1 MPVLFLGIDARGIKS
16 GAAQAK
22 DALGG
27 VSQAT
32 ETLDKKT
39 ASLSKTFDSAFSRT
53 KGNVQQ
59 LRSLAQQ
66 LVAVYSAYKSLSAL
80 GSTLKLGVSTN
91 QEWEESKLS
100 IASVIAATNTLS
112 DSQGKV
118 LEGTE
123 KFTAAQELA
132 AQMMERIQVLGLQTT
147 ATTQDLVNGVQGII
161 APASRVGIE
170 LEKIPDLAVNIAQ
183 AMGSMKIPLEQM
195 RTEAEALLSGNINR
209 AQDIL
214 ATNLGITGEMVRNW
228 QKQGTLL
235 QEINARLESFR
246 LSGEAIA
253 DTWTG
258 LTSNLEE
265 YIQFISRGAGEGL
278 FENLKQAVREIQKTL
293 VTTNA
298 KTGYAEI
305 SGDVKNLV
313 AAYKELNNFI
323 GERLLSATRSFL
335 NALKELNDPEQLNQ
349 LKETLSNIWDTAGD
363 IGSRLTSI
371 IGWIGDVAVKA
382 ADGWNRLPE
391 PIREVGLITA
401 ILAGP
406 KGIAAVGGLT
416 SLYSSFSNS
425 LLAIE
430 LVQAGIIDN
439 QDVMFKNSEELAEY
453 LDNLREHPEK
463 LYEKEVELNKAIAE
477 TERQLNAISE
487 NENPFTIAYS
497 GVDVLYARLKE
508 LNGQLETL
516 QAFMGA
522 DKRAV
527 QTEETGGT
535 PYIPKKEIKNKPNI
549 GNNKALTESQKN
561 RIESA
566 RRALEGYRA
575 EIERLKGSG
584 DDFGINLNKKL
595 VEIAK
600 NAKNAGLSMSEMKAL
615 QDEYSQAAI
624 AKHYEDIAKAIQ
636 DVDLQIANMR
646 GDTAKAQ
653 MMELSRQS
661 EELRKRLIALGEAP
675 DRVAAKVEEFRKAF
689 NLQSQIKDAQAAADF
704 YKELAELSGDYGRSQ
719 EYTNTL
725 LALQADNL
733 VRNVGITRELAD
745 EWLRLQKIQNS
756 REAWAGAYRATQQY
770 FSEATNLA
778 QGFEGLTTNAFSS
791 MEDAIVEFASTGK
804 LSFSDMVNS
813 MISDLIRLTVRAN
826 ITGPLAGA
834 LGSGLTSLFD
844 LGGGTATASVTG
856 NSISSGWANAFVNRK
871 FATGGAFFGGNL
883 SSYRN
888 SIVSSP
894 TFFTHDR
901 HISRYAKGAGL
912 MGEAGPEAILPLQR
926 MSGNRLG
933 VLAGGVSAPQVTI
946 NIQNNTPAQV
956 RTETSTGAQ
965 GMPRIDI
972 LIDELDN
979 RLAARIGAGRSQTG
993 RAIDMTRGTNRARGT
1008 Y

>member
-371 IGWIGDVAVKA
+371 IGLIGDVAVKA

-391 PIREVGLITA
+391 PIREVGLIAA
-401 ILAGP
+401 ILAGR
-406 KGIAAVGGLT
+406 KGVLVLGGL
-416 SLYSSFSNS
+416 SYLYSYFSDS
-425 LLAIE
+425 IQAIS
-430 LVQAGIIDN
+430 LVQAGIIEI
-439 QDVMFKNSEELAEY
+439 QDVMFKNGEELAEY

-463 LYEKEVELNKAIAE
+463 LYEKEVELNKAIIE
-477 TERQLNAISE
+477 TEQQLKSISDYG
-487 NENPFTIAYS
+487 NPFMGVYS
-497 GVDVLYARLKE
+497 GADALQYRLSSLKS
-508 LNGQLETL
+508 QLSTL
-516 QAFMGA
+516 REFLGTN
-522 DKRAV
+522 KKAV
-527 QTEETGGT
+527 QIEETGGT

-756 REAWAGAYRATQQY
+756 QEAWAGAYRATQQY

-834 LGSGLTSLFD
+834 LGSGLTSLFA

-912 MGEAGPEAILPLQR
+912 MGEAGPEAIMPLVR
-926 MSGNRLG
+926 TSGGNLG
-933 VLAGGVSAPQVTI
+933 VRAEGVGTSPQI
-946 NIQNNTPAQV
+946 NIQVINQ
-956 RTETSTGAQ
+956 TGTDATAEVQQQRNAQ
-965 GMPRIDI
+965 GGMDVVVLLKREMASDI
-972 LIDELDN
+972 
-979 RLAARIGAGRSQTG
+979 
-993 RAIDMTRGTNRARGT
+993 ARGGVLDQT
-1008 Y
+1008 IRGRYGVKPVVRGR

>member
-1 MPVLFLGIDARGIKS
+1 MPMLFLGIDARAMKS
-16 GAAQAK
+16 GAALAK
-22 DALGG
+22 KSLGG
-27 VSQAT
+27 VSEAT
-32 ETLDKKT
+32 ENLDKKT
-39 ASLSKTFDSAFSRT
+39 TSLSKTFDSAFSRT

-745 EWLRLQKIQNS
+745 EWLRFQQLQNS
-756 REAWAGAYRATQQY
+756 RVGWDGARRAVQSFY
-770 FSEATNLA
+770 SDATDYGA
-778 QGFEGLTTNAFSS
+778 GFENATSNLLNNLGNTFELTTDGMRVNWESTMYGMYNDFLNIF
-791 MEDAIVEFASTGK
+791 MRRVVASIA
-804 LSFSDMVNS
+804 D
-813 MISDLIRLTVRAN
+813 
-826 ITGPLAGA
+826 
-834 LGSGLTSLFD
+834 SGMGW
-844 LGGGTATASVTG
+844 LGGLLGGTGSV
-856 NSISSGWANAFVNRK
+856 ANAVSSET
-871 FATGGAFFGGNL
+871 AISGIAGNL
-883 SSYRN
+883 SG
-888 SIVSSP
+888 VSFFKTKHRGGMIEEAGFSRMASP
-894 TFFTHDR
+894 SVFLTAPRFHSGGMPGLRPDEVPIIAQTGER
-901 HISRYAKGAGL
+901 VLNREQTRAYNAGL
-912 MGEAGPEAILPLQR
+912 SAGGGSLSPQNINITVELENKSGQPLQASQGAAR
-926 MSGNRLG
+926 FDGRKWVVG
-933 VLAGGVSAPQVTI
+933 VVIDAY
-946 NIQNNTPAQV
+946 QNNEMNMRNV
-956 RTETSTGAQ
+956 LSMR
-965 GMPRIDI
+965 
-972 LIDELDN
+972 
-979 RLAARIGAGRSQTG
+979 
-993 RAIDMTRGTNRARGT
+993 
-1008 Y
+1008 

>member
-1 MPVLFLGIDARGIKS
+1 MPMLFLGIDARSMKS

-22 DALGG
+22 TSLDG

-39 ASLSKTFDSAFSRT
+39 ASLSKTFDSTFSRT

-66 LVAVYSAYKSLSAL
+66 LVAVYSAYKSLSTL
-80 GSTLKLGVSTN
+80 GSALKLGVSTN
-91 QEWEESKLS
+91 QEWEESRLS

-118 LEGTE
+118 LEGAE

-132 AQMMERIQVLGLQTT
+132 AQMMERIQGLGLQTT

-183 AMGSMKIPLEQM
+183 AMGAMKIPLEQM

-235 QEINARLESFR
+235 QEINTRLESFR

-278 FENLKQAVREIQKTL
+278 FENLKQAVREIQRTL
-293 VTTNA
+293 VTTNT

-323 GERLLSATRSFL
+323 GERLLSATHSFL
-335 NALKELNDPEQLNQ
+335 NALKELNDPEQLSQ
-349 LKETLSNIWDTAGD
+349 LKETLSKIWDASSD
-363 IGSRLTSI
+363 VGSRLVSI
-371 IGWIGDVAVKA
+371 AGWIGDVVTKA

-391 PIREVGLITA
+391 PIREVGLIAA

-406 KGIAAVGGLT
+406 KGVAALGGLT
-416 SLYSSFSNS
+416 ALYSSFSNS

-439 QDVMFKNSEELAEY
+439 QDVMYKNSEELAEY
-453 LDNLREHPEK
+453 LDNLQKHPEK
-463 LYEKEVELNKAIAE
+463 LYEKEAELNRAIAE
-477 TERQLNAISE
+477 TEQQLKSISE
-487 NENPFTIAYS
+487 NGNPFMAAFS
-497 GVDVLYARLKE
+497 GADALLSR
-508 LNGQLETL
+508 LNGLNNQLNVL
-516 QAFMGA
+516 QKFMGA
-522 DKRAV
+522 DKRVV

-535 PYIPKKEIKNKPNI
+535 PYIPKKEIKNKPNA
-549 GNNKALTESQKN
+549 GNDKALNESQKN

-566 RRALEGYRA
+566 RRAIEGYRV

-584 DDFGINLNKKL
+584 EDFGINLNKKL
-595 VEIAK
+595 ADIAK

-636 DVDLQIANMR
+636 EVDLQIANMR
-646 GDTAKAQ
+646 GDTAKVQ
-653 MMELSRQS
+653 MIELSRQS

-675 DRVAAKVEEFRKAF
+675 DRVTAKVEEFREAF

-719 EYTNTL
+719 EYVNTL
-725 LALQADNL
+725 LTLQADNL
-733 VRNVGITRELAD
+733 VRNVGISRELAD
-745 EWLRLQKIQNS
+745 EWLRLQQLQNS
-756 REAWAGAYRATQQY
+756 REGWDGARRAVQSFY
-770 FSEATNLA
+770 SDATNYGA
-778 QGFEGLTTNAFSS
+778 GFESATSTLLNNLGNTFELTTDGMRVNWENTMYGMYNDFLNIFMRRVVASVADSGLSWLQNNFGFSSFSRQALGLTQ
-791 MEDAIVEFASTGK
+791 
-804 LSFSDMVNS
+804 
-813 MISDLIRLTVRAN
+813 MIPGVSA
-826 ITGPLAGA
+826 AA
-834 LGSGLTSLFD
+834 
-844 LGGGTATASVTG
+844 
-856 NSISSGWANAFVNRK
+856 
-871 FATGGAFFGGNL
+871 ATGGVFSGGDL

-894 TFFTHDR
+894 TFFTYGR
-901 HISRYAKGAGL
+901 NVSRYAKGAGL
-912 MGEAGPEAILPLQR
+912 MGEAGPEAIMPLVRTSGGNLGVRAEAGTSPQNINITVELENKSGQPLQASQGAAR
-926 MSGNRLG
+926 FDGRKWVVG
-933 VLAGGVSAPQVTI
+933 VVIDAY
-946 NIQNNTPAQV
+946 QNNEMNMRNV
-956 RTETSTGAQ
+956 LNMR
-965 GMPRIDI
+965 
-972 LIDELDN
+972 
-979 RLAARIGAGRSQTG
+979 
-993 RAIDMTRGTNRARGT
+993 
-1008 Y
+1008 

>member
-391 PIREVGLITA
+391 PIREVGLIAA

-406 KGIAAVGGLT
+406 KGIAVVGGLT

-430 LVQAGIIDN
+430 LVQAGIIDI

-516 QAFMGA
+516 QDFMGA

-756 REAWAGAYRATQQY
+756 QEAWAGAYRATQQY

-834 LGSGLTSLFD
+834 LGSGLTSLFA

-912 MGEAGPEAILPLQR
+912 MGEAGPEAIMPLVR
-926 MSGNRLG
+926 TSGGNLG
-933 VLAGGVSAPQVTI
+933 VRAEGVGTSPQI
-946 NIQNNTPAQV
+946 NIQVINQ
-956 RTETSTGAQ
+956 TGTDATAEVQQQRNAQ
-965 GMPRIDI
+965 GGMDVVVLLKREMASDI
-972 LIDELDN
+972 
-979 RLAARIGAGRSQTG
+979 
-993 RAIDMTRGTNRARGT
+993 ARGGVLDQT
-1008 Y
+1008 IRGRYGVKPVVRGR

>member
-1 MPVLFLGIDARGIKS
+1 MPILFLGIDARGIKS

-22 DALGG
+22 DGLDE

-32 ETLDKKT
+32 ETLDKKI

-53 KGNVQQ
+53 KGDVQQ

-118 LEGTE
+118 LEGAE

-161 APASRVGIE
+161 APATRVGIE

-183 AMGSMKIPLEQM
+183 AMGAMKIPLEQM
-195 RTEAEALLSGNINR
+195 RTEAEALLSGNINK

-463 LYEKEVELNKAIAE
+463 LYEKEAELNRAIIE
-477 TERQLNAISE
+477 TEQQLKSISDYG
-487 NENPFTIAYS
+487 NPFMEVYS
-497 GVDVLYARLKE
+497 GADALQSRLSS
-508 LNGQLETL
+508 LNSQLSTL
-516 QAFMGA
+516 REFLGTN
-522 DKRAV
+522 KKAV
-527 QTEETGGT
+527 QIEETGGT
-535 PYIPKKEIKNKPNI
+535 PYIPKKEIKNKPNT

-745 EWLRLQKIQNS
+745 EWLRFQQLQNS
-756 REAWAGAYRATQQY
+756 REGWDGARRAVQSFY
-770 FSEATNLA
+770 SDATDYGA
-778 QGFEGLTTNAFSS
+778 GFESATSNLLNNLGNTFELTTDGMRVNWESTMYGMYNDFLNIF
-791 MEDAIVEFASTGK
+791 MRRVVASIADSGM
-804 LSFSDMVNS
+804 SW
-813 MISDLIRLTVRAN
+813 
-826 ITGPLAGA
+826 
-834 LGSGLTSLFD
+834 LGSLLNF
-844 LGGGTATASVTG
+844 GGSAATASVMD
-856 NSISSGWANAFVNRK
+856 NSISSGWANSFMGRIS

-901 HISRYAKGAGL
+901 HISRYAKGVGL
-912 MGEAGPEAILPLQR
+912 MGEAGPEAIMPLVRTSGGNLGVRAETGASTQNINITVELENKSGQPLQASQGAAR
-926 MSGNRLG
+926 FDGRKWVVG
-933 VLAGGVSAPQVTI
+933 VVIDAY
-946 NIQNNTPAQV
+946 QNNEMNMRNV
-956 RTETSTGAQ
+956 LNMR
-965 GMPRIDI
+965 
-972 LIDELDN
+972 
-979 RLAARIGAGRSQTG
+979 
-993 RAIDMTRGTNRARGT
+993 
-1008 Y
+1008 

>member
-170 LEKIPDLAVNIAQ
+170 LEKIPDLGVNIAQ

-195 RTEAEALLSGNINR
+195 RTETEALLSGNINK

-406 KGIAAVGGLT
+406 KGIAVVGGLT

-463 LYEKEVELNKAIAE
+463 LYEKEAELNRAIIE
-477 TERQLNAISE
+477 TEQQLKSISDYG
-487 NENPFTIAYS
+487 NPFMEVYS
-497 GVDVLYARLKE
+497 GADALQSRLSS
-508 LNGQLETL
+508 LNSQLSTL
-516 QAFMGA
+516 REFLGTN
-522 DKRAV
+522 KKAV
-527 QTEETGGT
+527 QIEETGGT
-535 PYIPKKEIKNKPNI
+535 PYIPKKEIKNKPNT

-745 EWLRLQKIQNS
+745 EWLRFQQLQNS
-756 REAWAGAYRATQQY
+756 REGWDGARRAVQSFY
-770 FSEATNLA
+770 SDATDYGA
-778 QGFEGLTTNAFSS
+778 GFESATSNLLNNLGNTFELTTDGMRVNWESTMYGMYNDFLNIF
-791 MEDAIVEFASTGK
+791 MRRVVASIADSGM
-804 LSFSDMVNS
+804 SW
-813 MISDLIRLTVRAN
+813 
-826 ITGPLAGA
+826 
-834 LGSGLTSLFD
+834 LGSLLNF
-844 LGGGTATASVTG
+844 GGSAATASVMD
-856 NSISSGWANAFVNRK
+856 NSISSGWANSFMGRIS

-901 HISRYAKGAGL
+901 HISRYAKGVGL
-912 MGEAGPEAILPLQR
+912 MGEAGPEAIMPLVRTSGGNLGVRAETGASTQNINITVELENKSGQPLQASQGAAR
-926 MSGNRLG
+926 FDGRKWVVG
-933 VLAGGVSAPQVTI
+933 VVIDAY
-946 NIQNNTPAQV
+946 QNNEMNMRNV
-956 RTETSTGAQ
+956 LNMR
-965 GMPRIDI
+965 
-972 LIDELDN
+972 
-979 RLAARIGAGRSQTG
+979 
-993 RAIDMTRGTNRARGT
+993 
-1008 Y
+1008 

>member
-195 RTEAEALLSGNINR
+195 RTETEALLSGNINKV
-209 AQDIL
+209 QDIL

-363 IGSRLTSI
+363 IGSLLAPI
-371 IGWIGDVAVKA
+371 IDWIGDVTVKA

-391 PIREVGLITA
+391 PIREVGLIAA

-406 KGIAAVGGLT
+406 KGVLVLAGL
-416 SLYSSFSNS
+416 SFLYSSFSNS
-425 LLAIE
+425 IQAIS
-430 LVQAGIIDN
+430 LVQAGIIEI
-439 QDVMFKNSEELAEY
+439 QDVMFKHGEELAEY

-535 PYIPKKEIKNKPNI
+535 PYIPKKKIKNKPNI

-745 EWLRLQKIQNS
+745 EWLRFQQLQNS
-756 REAWAGAYRATQQY
+756 RVGWDGARRAVQSFY
-770 FSEATNLA
+770 SDATDYGA
-778 QGFEGLTTNAFSS
+778 GFENATSNLLNNLGNTFELTTDGMRVNWESTMYGMYNDFLNIF
-791 MEDAIVEFASTGK
+791 MRRVVASIA
-804 LSFSDMVNS
+804 D
-813 MISDLIRLTVRAN
+813 
-826 ITGPLAGA
+826 
-834 LGSGLTSLFD
+834 SGMGW
-844 LGGGTATASVTG
+844 LGGLLGGTGSV
-856 NSISSGWANAFVNRK
+856 ANAVSSET
-871 FATGGAFFGGNL
+871 AISGIAGNL
-883 SSYRN
+883 SG
-888 SIVSSP
+888 VSFFKTKHRGGMIEEAGFSRMASP
-894 TFFTHDR
+894 SVFLTAPRFHSGGMPGLRPDEVPIIAQTGER
-901 HISRYAKGAGL
+901 VLNREQTRAYNAGL
-912 MGEAGPEAILPLQR
+912 SAGGGSLSPQNINITVELENKSGQPLQASQGAAR
-926 MSGNRLG
+926 FDGRKWVVG
-933 VLAGGVSAPQVTI
+933 VVIDAY
-946 NIQNNTPAQV
+946 QNNEMNMRNV
-956 RTETSTGAQ
+956 LSMR
-965 GMPRIDI
+965 
-972 LIDELDN
+972 
-979 RLAARIGAGRSQTG
+979 
-993 RAIDMTRGTNRARGT
+993 
-1008 Y
+1008 

>member
-195 RTEAEALLSGNINR
+195 RTETEALLSGNINK

-463 LYEKEVELNKAIAE
+463 LYEKEAELNRAIIE
-477 TERQLNAISE
+477 TEQQLKSISDYG
-487 NENPFTIAYS
+487 NPFMEVYS
-497 GVDVLYARLKE
+497 GADALQSRLSS
-508 LNGQLETL
+508 LNSQLSTL
-516 QAFMGA
+516 REFLGTN
-522 DKRAV
+522 KKAV
-527 QTEETGGT
+527 QIEETGGT
-535 PYIPKKEIKNKPNI
+535 PYIPKKEIKNKPNT

-745 EWLRLQKIQNS
+745 EWLRFQQLQNS
-756 REAWAGAYRATQQY
+756 REGWDGARRAVQSFY
-770 FSEATNLA
+770 SDATDYGA
-778 QGFEGLTTNAFSS
+778 GFESATSNLLNNLGNTFELTTDGMRVNWESTMYGMYNDFLNIF
-791 MEDAIVEFASTGK
+791 MRRVVASIADSGM
-804 LSFSDMVNS
+804 SW
-813 MISDLIRLTVRAN
+813 
-826 ITGPLAGA
+826 
-834 LGSGLTSLFD
+834 LGSLLNF
-844 LGGGTATASVTG
+844 GGSAATASVMD
-856 NSISSGWANAFVNRK
+856 NSISSGWANSFMGRIS
-871 FATGGAFFGGNL
+871 FATGGVFLGGDL

-901 HISRYAKGAGL
+901 HISRYAKGVGL
-912 MGEAGPEAILPLQR
+912 MGEAGPEAIMPLVRTSGGNLGVRAETGASTQNINITVELENKSGQPLQASQGAAR
-926 MSGNRLG
+926 FDGRKWVVG
-933 VLAGGVSAPQVTI
+933 VVIDAY
-946 NIQNNTPAQV
+946 QNNEMNMRNV
-956 RTETSTGAQ
+956 LNMR
-965 GMPRIDI
+965 
-972 LIDELDN
+972 
-979 RLAARIGAGRSQTG
+979 
-993 RAIDMTRGTNRARGT
+993 
-1008 Y
+1008 

>member
-1 MPVLFLGIDARGIKS
+1 MPILFLGIDARGIKS

-22 DALGG
+22 DGLDE

-32 ETLDKKT
+32 ETLDKKI

-53 KGNVQQ
+53 KGDVQQ

-118 LEGTE
+118 LEGAE

-161 APASRVGIE
+161 APATRVGIE

-183 AMGSMKIPLEQM
+183 AMGAMKIPLEQM

-745 EWLRLQKIQNS
+745 EWLRFQQLQNS
-756 REAWAGAYRATQQY
+756 REGWDGARRAVQSFY
-770 FSEATNLA
+770 SDATDYGA
-778 QGFEGLTTNAFSS
+778 GFESATSNLLNNLGNTFELTTDGMRVNWESTMYGMYNDFLNIF
-791 MEDAIVEFASTGK
+791 MRRVVASIADSG
-804 LSFSDMVNS
+804 M
-813 MISDLIRLTVRAN
+813 
-826 ITGPLAGA
+826 GW
-834 LGSGLTSLFD
+834 LGSLLN
-844 LGGGTATASVTG
+844 LGGGAATASVMD
-856 NSISSGWANAFVNRK
+856 NPISSGWANSFIGRNS
-871 FATGGAFFGGNL
+871 FAAGGVFFGGDL

-888 SIVSSP
+888 GIVSSP

-912 MGEAGPEAILPLQR
+912 MGEAGPEAIMPLVRTSGGNLGVRAETGASPQNINITVELENKSGQPLQASQGAAR
-926 MSGNRLG
+926 FDGRKWVVG
-933 VLAGGVSAPQVTI
+933 VVIDAY
-946 NIQNNTPAQV
+946 QNNEMNMRNV
-956 RTETSTGAQ
+956 LNMR
-965 GMPRIDI
+965 
-972 LIDELDN
+972 
-979 RLAARIGAGRSQTG
+979 
-993 RAIDMTRGTNRARGT
+993 
-1008 Y
+1008 

>member
-1 MPVLFLGIDARGIKS
+1 MPILFLGIDARGIKS

-39 ASLSKTFDSAFSRT
+39 TSLSKTFDSAFSRT

-406 KGIAAVGGLT
+406 KGIAVVGGLT

-463 LYEKEVELNKAIAE
+463 LYEKEAELNRAIIE
-477 TERQLNAISE
+477 TEQQLKSISDYG
-487 NENPFTIAYS
+487 NPFMEVYS
-497 GVDVLYARLKE
+497 GADALQSRLSS
-508 LNGQLETL
+508 LNSQLSTL
-516 QAFMGA
+516 REFLGTN
-522 DKRAV
+522 KKAV
-527 QTEETGGT
+527 QIEETGGT
-535 PYIPKKEIKNKPNI
+535 PYIPKKEIKNKPNT

-745 EWLRLQKIQNS
+745 EWLRFQQLQNS
-756 REAWAGAYRATQQY
+756 REGWDGARRAVQSFY
-770 FSEATNLA
+770 SDATDYGA
-778 QGFEGLTTNAFSS
+778 GFESATSNLLNNLGNTFELTTDGMRVNWESTMYGMYNDFLNIF
-791 MEDAIVEFASTGK
+791 MRRVVASIADSGM
-804 LSFSDMVNS
+804 SW
-813 MISDLIRLTVRAN
+813 
-826 ITGPLAGA
+826 
-834 LGSGLTSLFD
+834 LGSLLNF
-844 LGGGTATASVTG
+844 GGSAATASVMD
-856 NSISSGWANAFVNRK
+856 NSISSGWANSFMGRIS

-901 HISRYAKGAGL
+901 HISRYAKGVGL
-912 MGEAGPEAILPLQR
+912 MGEAGPEAIMPLVRTSGGNLGVRAETGASTQNINITVELENKSGQPLQASQGAAR
-926 MSGNRLG
+926 FDGRKWVVG
-933 VLAGGVSAPQVTI
+933 VVIDAY
-946 NIQNNTPAQV
+946 QNNEMNMRNV
-956 RTETSTGAQ
+956 LNMR
-965 GMPRIDI
+965 
-972 LIDELDN
+972 
-979 RLAARIGAGRSQTG
+979 
-993 RAIDMTRGTNRARGT
+993 
-1008 Y
+1008 

>member
-1 MPVLFLGIDARGIKS
+1 MPILFLGIDARGIKS

-22 DALGG
+22 DGLDE

-32 ETLDKKT
+32 ETLDKKI

-59 LRSLAQQ
+59 LHSLAQQ

-118 LEGTE
+118 LEGAE

-161 APASRVGIE
+161 APATRVGIE

-183 AMGSMKIPLEQM
+183 AMGAMKIPLEQM

-235 QEINARLESFR
+235 QEINIRLESFR

-278 FENLKQAVREIQKTL
+278 FENLKQSVREIQRTL
-293 VTTNA
+293 IATNT
-298 KTGYAEI
+298 KTGKAEV
-305 SGDVKNLV
+305 SGDIKNLI
-313 AAYKELNNFI
+313 AAYKELNDFI
-323 GERLLSATRSFL
+323 GERLLAATRSFL
-335 NALKELNDPEQLNQ
+335 NALKELNAPENLSQ
-349 LKETLSNIWDTAGD
+349 LKETLSDIWDTAGD

-371 IGWIGDVAVKA
+371 ISWIGDVAAKA

-391 PIREVGLITA
+391 PIREVGLVAA

-406 KGIAAVGGLT
+406 KGVLALGGLS

-425 LLAIE
+425 LQAIS
-430 LVQAGIIDN
+430 LVQAGIIEN

-453 LDNLREHPEK
+453 LDNLRNHPEK
-463 LYEKEVELNKAIAE
+463 LYEKEAELNKEIAE
-477 TERQLNAISE
+477 TEQQIKSISE
-487 NENPFTIAYS
+487 YGNPFMAMYS
-497 GVDVLYARLKE
+497 GADVLQSRLNRLNSQLSTLREFLGANKE
-508 LNGQLETL
+508 
-516 QAFMGA
+516 
-522 DKRAV
+522 AV

-535 PYIPKKEIKNKPNI
+535 PYIPKKEIKNKPNT
-549 GNNKALTESQKN
+549 GNNKTITESQKN

-675 DRVAAKVEEFRKAF
+675 DRVAAKVEEFKEAF
-689 NLQSQIKDAQAAADF
+689 NLQSQIRDAQAAADF
-704 YKELAELSGDYGRSQ
+704 YKELAELSGDSGRSQ
-719 EYTNTL
+719 EYVNTL
-725 LALQADNL
+725 LTLQADNL

-745 EWLRLQKIQNS
+745 EWLRLQQLQNS
-756 REAWAGAYRATQQY
+756 REGWDGARRAVQSFY
-770 FSEATNLA
+770 SDATNYGA
-778 QGFEGLTTNAFSS
+778 GFESATSNLLNNLGNAFELTTDGMRVNWESTMYGMYNDFLNIF
-791 MEDAIVEFASTGK
+791 MRRVVASIADSG
-804 LSFSDMVNS
+804 M
-813 MISDLIRLTVRAN
+813 
-826 ITGPLAGA
+826 GW
-834 LGSGLTSLFD
+834 LGSLLN
-844 LGGGTATASVTG
+844 LGGGAATASVMD
-856 NSISSGWANAFVNRK
+856 NPISSGWANSFIGRNS
-871 FATGGAFFGGNL
+871 FATGGVFFGGDL

-912 MGEAGPEAILPLQR
+912 MGEAGPEAIMPLVRTSGGNLGVRAETGTSSQNINITVELENKSGQPLQASQGATR
-926 MSGNRLG
+926 FDGRKWVVG
-933 VLAGGVSAPQVTI
+933 VVIDAY
-946 NIQNNTPAQV
+946 QNNEMNMRNV
-956 RTETSTGAQ
+956 LNMR
-965 GMPRIDI
+965 
-972 LIDELDN
+972 
-979 RLAARIGAGRSQTG
+979 
-993 RAIDMTRGTNRARGT
+993 
-1008 Y
+1008 

>member
-195 RTEAEALLSGNINR
+195 RTETEALLSGNINK

-258 LTSNLEE
+258 LTRNLEE

-463 LYEKEVELNKAIAE
+463 LYEKEAELNRAIIE
-477 TERQLNAISE
+477 TEQQLKSISDYG
-487 NENPFTIAYS
+487 NPFMEVYS
-497 GVDVLYARLKE
+497 GADALQSRLSS
-508 LNGQLETL
+508 LNSQLSTL
-516 QAFMGA
+516 REFLGTN
-522 DKRAV
+522 KTAV
-527 QTEETGGT
+527 QIEETGGT

-675 DRVAAKVEEFRKAF
+675 DQVAAKVEEFRKAF

-745 EWLRLQKIQNS
+745 EWLRFQQLQNS
-756 REAWAGAYRATQQY
+756 REGWDGARRAVQSFY
-770 FSEATNLA
+770 SDATDYGA
-778 QGFEGLTTNAFSS
+778 GFESATSNLLNNLGNTFELTTDGMRVNWESTMYGMYNDFLNIF
-791 MEDAIVEFASTGK
+791 MRRVVASIADSGM
-804 LSFSDMVNS
+804 SW
-813 MISDLIRLTVRAN
+813 
-826 ITGPLAGA
+826 
-834 LGSGLTSLFD
+834 LGSLLNF
-844 LGGGTATASVTG
+844 GGSAATASVMD
-856 NSISSGWANAFVNRK
+856 NSISSGWANSFMGRIS

-901 HISRYAKGAGL
+901 HISRYAKGVGL
-912 MGEAGPEAILPLQR
+912 MGEAGPEAIMPLVRTSGGNLGVRAETGASTQNINITVELENKSGQPLQASQGAAR
-926 MSGNRLG
+926 FDGRKWVVG
-933 VLAGGVSAPQVTI
+933 VVIDAY
-946 NIQNNTPAQV
+946 QNNEMNMRNV
-956 RTETSTGAQ
+956 LNMR
-965 GMPRIDI
+965 
-972 LIDELDN
+972 
-979 RLAARIGAGRSQTG
+979 
-993 RAIDMTRGTNRARGT
+993 
-1008 Y
+1008 

>member
-1 MPVLFLGIDARGIKS
+1 MPMLFLGIDARAMKS
-16 GAAQAK
+16 GAALAK
-22 DALGG
+22 KSLGG
-27 VSQAT
+27 VSEAT
-32 ETLDKKT
+32 ENLDKKT
-39 ASLSKTFDSAFSRT
+39 TSLSKTFDSAFSRT

-371 IGWIGDVAVKA
+371 IGLIGDVAVKA

-756 REAWAGAYRATQQY
+756 QEAWAGAYRATQQY

-834 LGSGLTSLFD
+834 LGSGLTSLFA

-912 MGEAGPEAILPLQR
+912 MGEAGPEAIMPLVR
-926 MSGNRLG
+926 TSGGNLG
-933 VLAGGVSAPQVTI
+933 VRAEGVGTSPQI
-946 NIQNNTPAQV
+946 NIQVINQ
-956 RTETSTGAQ
+956 TGTDATAEVQQQRNAQ
-965 GMPRIDI
+965 GGMDVVVLLKREMASDI
-972 LIDELDN
+972 
-979 RLAARIGAGRSQTG
+979 
-993 RAIDMTRGTNRARGT
+993 ARGGVLDQT
-1008 Y
+1008 IRGRYGVKPVVRGR

>member
-161 APASRVGIE
+161 APATRVGIE
-170 LEKIPDLAVNIAQ
+170 LEKIPALAVNIAQ

-195 RTEAEALLSGNINR
+195 RTETEALLSGNINR

-228 QKQGTLL
+228 QEQGTLL
-235 QEINARLESFR
+235 QEINTRLESFR

-349 LKETLSNIWDTAGD
+349 LKETLSNIWDTAD
-363 IGSRLTSI
+363 NIGSRLTPI

-391 PIREVGLITA
+391 PIREVGLIAA
-401 ILAGP
+401 ILAGRR
-406 KGIAAVGGLT
+406 GIVVVGGLT
-416 SLYSSFSNS
+416 ALYSSFSDS
-425 LLAIE
+425 LSAIK
-430 LVQAGIIDN
+430 LVQAGIIDI

-477 TERQLNAISE
+477 TERRLNAISE

-516 QAFMGA
+516 QAFMG
-522 DKRAV
+522 AV

-704 YKELAELSGDYGRSQ
+704 YKELAELSGDYWRSQ

-733 VRNVGITRELAD
+733 IRNVGITRELAD

-778 QGFEGLTTNAFSS
+778 QGFENVTTNAFSS

-844 LGGGTATASVTG
+844 LGSGTATASVTG

-901 HISRYAKGAGL
+901 HISRYAKGVGL
-912 MGEAGPEAILPLQR
+912 MGEAGPEAIMPLVR
-926 MSGNRLG
+926 TSGGNLG
-933 VLAGGVSAPQVTI
+933 VRAEGVGTSPQI
-946 NIQNNTPAQV
+946 NIQVINQ
-956 RTETSTGAQ
+956 TGTDATAEVQQQRNAQ
-965 GMPRIDI
+965 GGMDVVVMLKREVASDIVRGGVIAQSVEHRWQMKRIV
-972 LIDELDN
+972 
-979 RLAARIGAGRSQTG
+979 RGR
-993 RAIDMTRGTNRARGT
+993 
-1008 Y
+1008 

>member
-22 DALGG
+22 DALGV

-112 DSQGKV
+112 DSQGKA

-265 YIQFISRGAGEGL
+265 YVQFISRGAGEGL

-305 SGDVKNLV
+305 SSDVKNLV

-323 GERLLSATRSFL
+323 GERLLSATHSFL
-335 NALKELNDPEQLNQ
+335 NALKELNDPEQLSQ
-349 LKETLSNIWDTAGD
+349 LKETLSKIWDASSD
-363 IGSRLTSI
+363 VGSRLVSI
-371 IGWIGDVAVKA
+371 AGWIGDVTVKA

-391 PIREVGLITA
+391 PIREVGLIAA

-406 KGIAAVGGLT
+406 KGVLVLDGLS

-425 LLAIE
+425 IQAIS
-430 LVQAGIIDN
+430 LVQAGIIEN
-439 QDVMFKNSEELAEY
+439 QDVMFKNGEELAEY

-508 LNGQLETL
+508 LNDQLETL

-522 DKRAV
+522 DKRVV

-535 PYIPKKEIKNKPNI
+535 PYIPKKEIKNTPNI

-745 EWLRLQKIQNS
+745 EWLRFQQLQNS
-756 REAWAGAYRATQQY
+756 RVGWDGARRAVQSFY
-770 FSEATNLA
+770 SDATDYGA
-778 QGFEGLTTNAFSS
+778 GFENATSNLLNNLGNTFELTTDGMRVNWESTMYGMYNDFLNIF
-791 MEDAIVEFASTGK
+791 MRRVVASIADSGM
-804 LSFSDMVNS
+804 SWV
-813 MISDLIRLTVRAN
+813 
-826 ITGPLAGA
+826 
-834 LGSGLTSLFD
+834 GSL
-844 LGGGTATASVTG
+844 LGGTGSV
-856 NSISSGWANAFVNRK
+856 ANAVSSET
-871 FATGGAFFGGNL
+871 AISGIAGNL
-883 SSYRN
+883 SG
-888 SIVSSP
+888 VSFFKTKHRGGMIEEAGFSRMASP
-894 TFFTHDR
+894 SVFLTAPRFHSGGMPGLRPDEVPIIAQTGER
-901 HISRYAKGAGL
+901 VLNREQTRAYNAGL
-912 MGEAGPEAILPLQR
+912 SAGGGSLSPQNINITVELENKSGQPLQASQGATR
-926 MSGNRLG
+926 FDGRKWVVG
-933 VLAGGVSAPQVTI
+933 VVIDAY
-946 NIQNNTPAQV
+946 QNNEMNMRNV
-956 RTETSTGAQ
+956 LNMR
-965 GMPRIDI
+965 
-972 LIDELDN
+972 
-979 RLAARIGAGRSQTG
+979 
-993 RAIDMTRGTNRARGT
+993 
-1008 Y
+1008 

>member
-195 RTEAEALLSGNINR
+195 RTETEALLSGNINK

-258 LTSNLEE
+258 LTRNLEE

-463 LYEKEVELNKAIAE
+463 LYEKEAELNRAIIE
-477 TERQLNAISE
+477 TEQQLKSISDYG
-487 NENPFTIAYS
+487 NPFMEVYS
-497 GVDVLYARLKE
+497 GADALQSRLSS
-508 LNGQLETL
+508 LNSQLSTL
-516 QAFMGA
+516 REFLGTN
-522 DKRAV
+522 KTAV
-527 QTEETGGT
+527 QIEETGGT

-745 EWLRLQKIQNS
+745 EWLRFQQLQNS
-756 REAWAGAYRATQQY
+756 REGWDGARRAVQSFY
-770 FSEATNLA
+770 SDATDYGA
-778 QGFEGLTTNAFSS
+778 GFESATSNLLNNLGNTFELTTDGMRVNWESTMYGMYNDFLNIF
-791 MEDAIVEFASTGK
+791 MRRVVASIADSGM
-804 LSFSDMVNS
+804 SW
-813 MISDLIRLTVRAN
+813 
-826 ITGPLAGA
+826 
-834 LGSGLTSLFD
+834 LGSLLNF
-844 LGGGTATASVTG
+844 GGSAATASVMD
-856 NSISSGWANAFVNRK
+856 NSISSGWANSFMGRIS

-901 HISRYAKGAGL
+901 HISRYAKGVGL
-912 MGEAGPEAILPLQR
+912 MGEAGPEAIMPLVRTSGGNLGVRAETGASTQNINITVELENKSGQPLQASQGAAR
-926 MSGNRLG
+926 FDGRKWVVG
-933 VLAGGVSAPQVTI
+933 VVIDAY
-946 NIQNNTPAQV
+946 QNNEMNMRNV
-956 RTETSTGAQ
+956 LNMR
-965 GMPRIDI
+965 
-972 LIDELDN
+972 
-979 RLAARIGAGRSQTG
+979 
-993 RAIDMTRGTNRARGT
+993 
-1008 Y
+1008 

>member
-391 PIREVGLITA
+391 PIREVGLIAA

-406 KGIAAVGGLT
+406 KGIAVVGGLT

-430 LVQAGIIDN
+430 LVQAGIIDI

-463 LYEKEVELNKAIAE
+463 LYEKEVELNKAIIE
-477 TERQLNAISE
+477 TEQQLKSISDYG
-487 NENPFTIAYS
+487 NPFMGVYS
-497 GVDVLYARLKE
+497 GADALQYRLSS
-508 LNGQLETL
+508 LNSQLSTL
-516 QAFMGA
+516 REFLGTN
-522 DKRAV
+522 KKAV
-527 QTEETGGT
+527 QIEETGGT

-756 REAWAGAYRATQQY
+756 QEAWAGAYRATQQY

-834 LGSGLTSLFD
+834 LGSGLTSLFA

-912 MGEAGPEAILPLQR
+912 MGEAGPEAIMPLVR
-926 MSGNRLG
+926 TSGGNLG
-933 VLAGGVSAPQVTI
+933 VRAEGVGTSPQI
-946 NIQNNTPAQV
+946 NIQVINQ
-956 RTETSTGAQ
+956 TGTDATAEVQQQRNAQ
-965 GMPRIDI
+965 GGMDVVVLLKREMASDI
-972 LIDELDN
+972 
-979 RLAARIGAGRSQTG
+979 
-993 RAIDMTRGTNRARGT
+993 ARGGVLDQT
-1008 Y
+1008 IRGRYGVKPVVRGR

>member
-1 MPVLFLGIDARGIKS
+1 MPILFLGIDARGIKS

-39 ASLSKTFDSAFSRT
+39 TSLSKTFDSAFSRT

-406 KGIAAVGGLT
+406 KGIAVVGGLT

-463 LYEKEVELNKAIAE
+463 LYEKEAELNRAIIE
-477 TERQLNAISE
+477 TEQQLKSISDYG
-487 NENPFTIAYS
+487 NPFMEVYS
-497 GVDVLYARLKE
+497 GADALQSRLSS
-508 LNGQLETL
+508 LNSQLSTL
-516 QAFMGA
+516 REFLGTN
-522 DKRAV
+522 KKAV
-527 QTEETGGT
+527 QIEETGGT
-535 PYIPKKEIKNKPNI
+535 PYIPKKEIKNKPNT

-745 EWLRLQKIQNS
+745 EWLRFQQLQNS
-756 REAWAGAYRATQQY
+756 RVGWDGARRAVQSFY
-770 FSEATNLA
+770 SDATDYGA
-778 QGFEGLTTNAFSS
+778 GFENATSNLLNNLGNTFELTTDGMRVNWESTMYGMYNDFLNIF
-791 MEDAIVEFASTGK
+791 MRRVVASIA
-804 LSFSDMVNS
+804 D
-813 MISDLIRLTVRAN
+813 
-826 ITGPLAGA
+826 
-834 LGSGLTSLFD
+834 SGMGW
-844 LGGGTATASVTG
+844 LGGLLGGTGSV
-856 NSISSGWANAFVNRK
+856 ANAVSSET
-871 FATGGAFFGGNL
+871 AISGIAGNL
-883 SSYRN
+883 SG
-888 SIVSSP
+888 VSFFKTKHKGGMIEEAGFSRMASP
-894 TFFTHDR
+894 SVFLTAPRFHSGGMPGLRPDEVPIIAQTGER
-901 HISRYAKGAGL
+901 VLNREQTRAYNAGL
-912 MGEAGPEAILPLQR
+912 SAGGGSLSPQNINITVELENKSGQPLQASQGAAR
-926 MSGNRLG
+926 FDGRKWVVG
-933 VLAGGVSAPQVTI
+933 VVIDAY
-946 NIQNNTPAQV
+946 QNNEMNMRNV
-956 RTETSTGAQ
+956 LSMR
-965 GMPRIDI
+965 
-972 LIDELDN
+972 
-979 RLAARIGAGRSQTG
+979 
-993 RAIDMTRGTNRARGT
+993 
-1008 Y
+1008 

>member
-335 NALKELNDPEQLNQ
+335 NALKELNDPERLRH
-349 LKETLSNIWDTAGD
+349 LKETLSNIWDTAGN
-363 IGSRLTSI
+363 IGELLTPI
-371 IGWIGDVAVKA
+371 ADWIGDIVARA
-382 ADGWNRLPE
+382 SDGWNRLPE
-391 PIREVGLITA
+391 PVREVGLIAA
-401 ILAGP
+401 ILTGP
-406 KGIAAVGGLT
+406 KGVAVLGGLT

-463 LYEKEVELNKAIAE
+463 LYEKEAELNKAIAE

-487 NENPFTIAYS
+487 NENPFAIAYS

-508 LNGQLETL
+508 LNDQLETL

-522 DKRAV
+522 DKRVV

-535 PYIPKKEIKNKPNI
+535 PYIPKKEIKNTPNI

-745 EWLRLQKIQNS
+745 EWLRLKQLQNS
-756 REAWAGAYRATQQY
+756 REAWDGARRAVQSFY
-770 FSEATNLA
+770 SDATNYGA
-778 QGFEGLTTNAFSS
+778 GFESATSNLLNNLGNTFELTTDGMRVNWESTMYGMYNDFLNIF
-791 MEDAIVEFASTGK
+791 MRRVVASIADSG
-804 LSFSDMVNS
+804 M
-813 MISDLIRLTVRAN
+813 
-826 ITGPLAGA
+826 GW
-834 LGSGLTSLFD
+834 LGSLLN
-844 LGGGTATASVTG
+844 LGGGAATASVMD
-856 NSISSGWANAFVNRK
+856 NPISSGWANSFIGRNS
-871 FATGGAFFGGNL
+871 FATGGVFFGGDL

-912 MGEAGPEAILPLQR
+912 MGEAGPEAVMPLAR
-926 MSGNRLG
+926 MSGGYL
-933 VLAGGVSAPQVTI
+933 
-946 NIQNNTPAQV
+946 
-956 RTETSTGAQ
+956 
-965 GMPRIDI
+965 
-972 LIDELDN
+972 
-979 RLAARIGAGRSQTG
+979 GRSGGNGHFPTEHQHHR
-993 RAIDMTRGTNRARGT
+993 RA
-1008 Y
+1008 

>member
-1 MPVLFLGIDARGIKS
+1 MPILFLGIDARGIKS

-22 DALGG
+22 DGLDE

-32 ETLDKKT
+32 ETLDKKI

-53 KGNVQQ
+53 KGDVQQ

-118 LEGTE
+118 LEGAE

-161 APASRVGIE
+161 APATRVGIE

-183 AMGSMKIPLEQM
+183 AMGAMKIPLEQM
-195 RTEAEALLSGNINR
+195 RTEAEALLSGNINKV
-209 AQDIL
+209 QDIL

-363 IGSRLTSI
+363 IGSRLVSI
-371 IGWIGDVAVKA
+371 AGWIGDVMVKA
-382 ADGWNRLPE
+382 VDGWNRLPE
-391 PIREVGLITA
+391 PIREVGLIAA
-401 ILAGP
+401 ILAGR
-406 KGIAAVGGLT
+406 KGVLVLGGL
-416 SLYSSFSNS
+416 SFLYSSFSNS
-425 LLAIE
+425 IQAIS
-430 LVQAGIIDN
+430 LVQAGIIDI
-439 QDVMFKNSEELAEY
+439 QDVIFKNSEELAEY

-463 LYEKEVELNKAIAE
+463 LYEKEAELNRAIIE
-477 TERQLNAISE
+477 TEQQLKSISDYG
-487 NENPFTIAYS
+487 NPFMEVYS
-497 GVDVLYARLKE
+497 GADALQSRLSS
-508 LNGQLETL
+508 LNSQLSTL
-516 QAFMGA
+516 REFLGTN
-522 DKRAV
+522 KKAV
-527 QTEETGGT
+527 QIEETGGT
-535 PYIPKKEIKNKPNI
+535 PYIPKKEIKNKPNT

-745 EWLRLQKIQNS
+745 EWLRFQQLQNS
-756 REAWAGAYRATQQY
+756 REGWDGARRAVQSFY
-770 FSEATNLA
+770 SDATDYGA
-778 QGFEGLTTNAFSS
+778 GFESATSNLLNNLGNTFELTTDGMRVNWESTMYGMYNDFLNIF
-791 MEDAIVEFASTGK
+791 MRRVVASIADSGM
-804 LSFSDMVNS
+804 SW
-813 MISDLIRLTVRAN
+813 
-826 ITGPLAGA
+826 
-834 LGSGLTSLFD
+834 LGSLLNF
-844 LGGGTATASVTG
+844 GGSAATASVMD
-856 NSISSGWANAFVNRK
+856 NSISSGWANSFMGRIS

-901 HISRYAKGAGL
+901 HISRYAKGVGL
-912 MGEAGPEAILPLQR
+912 MGEAGPEAIMPLVRTSGGNLGVRAETGASTQNINITVELENKSGQPLQASQGAAR
-926 MSGNRLG
+926 FDGRKWVVG
-933 VLAGGVSAPQVTI
+933 VVIDAY
-946 NIQNNTPAQV
+946 QNNEMNMRNV
-956 RTETSTGAQ
+956 LNMR
-965 GMPRIDI
+965 
-972 LIDELDN
+972 
-979 RLAARIGAGRSQTG
+979 
-993 RAIDMTRGTNRARGT
+993 
-1008 Y
+1008 

>member
-195 RTEAEALLSGNINR
+195 RTETEALLSGNINK

-258 LTSNLEE
+258 LTRNLEE

-463 LYEKEVELNKAIAE
+463 LYEKEAELNRAIIE
-477 TERQLNAISE
+477 TEQQLKSISDYG
-487 NENPFTIAYS
+487 NPFMEVYS
-497 GVDVLYARLKE
+497 GADALQSRLSS
-508 LNGQLETL
+508 LNSQLSTL
-516 QAFMGA
+516 REFLGTN
-522 DKRAV
+522 KKAV
-527 QTEETGGT
+527 QIEETGGT
-535 PYIPKKEIKNKPNI
+535 PYIPKKEIKNKPNT
-549 GNNKALTESQKN
+549 GDNKALTESQKN

-756 REAWAGAYRATQQY
+756 QEAWAGAYRATQQY

-813 MISDLIRLTVRAN
+813 MISDLIRLTARAN

-871 FATGGAFFGGNL
+871 FATGGVFLGGDL

-888 SIVSSP
+888 SIVSNP

-956 RTETSTGAQ
+956 RTETSTDAQ

>member
-1 MPVLFLGIDARGIKS
+1 MPILFLGIDARGIKS

-22 DALGG
+22 DGLDE

-32 ETLDKKT
+32 ETLDKKI

-53 KGNVQQ
+53 KGDVQQ

-118 LEGTE
+118 LEGAE

-161 APASRVGIE
+161 APATRVGIE

-183 AMGSMKIPLEQM
+183 AMGAMKIPLEQM

-463 LYEKEVELNKAIAE
+463 LYEKEAELNRAIIE
-477 TERQLNAISE
+477 TEQQLKSISDYG
-487 NENPFTIAYS
+487 NPFMEVYS
-497 GVDVLYARLKE
+497 GADALQSRLSS
-508 LNGQLETL
+508 LNSQLSTL
-516 QAFMGA
+516 REFLGTN
-522 DKRAV
+522 KKAV
-527 QTEETGGT
+527 QIEETGGT
-535 PYIPKKEIKNKPNI
+535 PYIPKKEIKNKPNTD
-549 GNNKALTESQKN
+549 NNKALTESQKN

-745 EWLRLQKIQNS
+745 EWLRFQQLQNS
-756 REAWAGAYRATQQY
+756 REGWDGARRAVQSFY
-770 FSEATNLA
+770 SDATDYGA
-778 QGFEGLTTNAFSS
+778 GFESATSNLLNNLGNTFELTTDGMRVNWESTMYGMYNDFLNIF
-791 MEDAIVEFASTGK
+791 MRRVVASIADSGM
-804 LSFSDMVNS
+804 SW
-813 MISDLIRLTVRAN
+813 
-826 ITGPLAGA
+826 
-834 LGSGLTSLFD
+834 LGSLLNF
-844 LGGGTATASVTG
+844 GGSAATASVMD
-856 NSISSGWANAFVNRK
+856 NSISSGWANSFMGRIS

-901 HISRYAKGAGL
+901 HISRYAKGVGL
-912 MGEAGPEAILPLQR
+912 MGEAGPEAIMPLVRTSGGNLGVRAETGASTQNINITVELENKSGQPLQASQGAAR
-926 MSGNRLG
+926 FDGRKWVVG
-933 VLAGGVSAPQVTI
+933 VVIDAY
-946 NIQNNTPAQV
+946 QNNEMNMRNV
-956 RTETSTGAQ
+956 LNMR
-965 GMPRIDI
+965 
-972 LIDELDN
+972 
-979 RLAARIGAGRSQTG
+979 
-993 RAIDMTRGTNRARGT
+993 
-1008 Y
+1008 